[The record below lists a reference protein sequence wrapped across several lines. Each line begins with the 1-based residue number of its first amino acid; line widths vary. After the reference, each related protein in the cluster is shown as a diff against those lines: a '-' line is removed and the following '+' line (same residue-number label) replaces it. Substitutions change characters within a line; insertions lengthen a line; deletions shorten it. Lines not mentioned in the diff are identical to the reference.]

1 MEKMNYDVVVVGGRV
16 GGSTASLFAS
26 KNGLDVLMIEKNQEI
41 GTPVQCAEA
50 TSSSTF
56 KTLEMKPSSKYV
68 CNEIK
73 GADVYAPDGTRGHL
87 EGGYAEGFIL
97 ERKIFDKQLAIDSAK
112 AGTDIMVKT
121 TVKNLIRKN
130 GKICGVVAEH
140 MGSAIEIKADLI
152 IAADGIE
159 SKVAKMAGLNTHQ
172 TPRSLCSCAQY
183 EMVGVECDPN
193 YLQFYFGKKIA
204 PGGYVWIFPKGD
216 GIANVGVGVRSDT
229 QTAYSFL
236 KKFTS
241 TMNATP
247 VELNMGGVP
256 VYGPVKKT
264 YADGL
269 MVVGDAAGQVE
280 PFTGGGIHVTAHC
293 ARIAGEVAA
302 KAIENGNTFGNF
314 LKQYEKQWR
323 KEVGHDLKQSL
334 KYRKIMDQLTDE
346 EMNILAKFLKEQDL
360 ESISKMSMLGFVR
373 DYPQFLKLLK
383 DIL

>member
-56 KTLEMKPSSKYV
+56 KTLEMEPSSKYI

-97 ERKIFDKQLAIDSAK
+97 ERKLFDKQLAIKSAQ

-140 MGSAIEIKADLI
+140 MGRAIEIKADLVI
-152 IAADGIE
+152 GADGIE
-159 SKVAKMAGLNTHQ
+159 SQVAKMAGLTTHQ
-172 TPRSLCSCAQY
+172 NPRSLCSCAQY

-204 PGGYVWIFPKGD
+204 PGGYVWIFPKGE

-229 QTAYSFL
+229 ETAYSFL

-241 TMNATP
+241 TLNATP

-256 VYGPVKKT
+256 VYGPVNKT
-264 YADGL
+264 YTDGL

-280 PFTGGGIHVTAHC
+280 PFTGGGIHITAHC

-302 KAIENGNTFGNF
+302 EAIKNENTSGNF
-314 LKQYEKQWR
+314 LKKYEKQWR
-323 KEVGHDLKQSL
+323 KEVGRDLKQSL
-334 KYRKIMDQLTDE
+334 KYRKIMDQLSDE

-360 ESISKMSMLGFVR
+360 ESISKMSVLGFVR

-383 DIL
+383 EIL

>member
-1 MEKMNYDVVVVGGRV
+1 MNKIKYDAVVVGGRI

-56 KTLEMKPSSKYV
+56 KTLEMEPSSKYV
-68 CNEIK
+68 CNQIK
-73 GADVYAPDGTRGHL
+73 GADVYAPDGTHGHL

-97 ERKIFDKQLAIDSAK
+97 ERKLFDKQLAIKSAK

-121 TVKNLIRKN
+121 TANDLIRRN
-130 GKICGVVAEH
+130 GQICGVVAKH
-140 MGSAIEIKADLI
+140 MGRTIEIEADLV

-159 SKVAKMAGLNTHQ
+159 SRIAKMAGLKTQQ
-172 TPRSLCSCAQY
+172 TPQSLCSCAQY
-183 EMVGVECDPN
+183 EMVGVECDPH
-193 YLQFYFGKKIA
+193 YLQFYFGEKIA
-204 PGGYVWIFPKGD
+204 PGGYVWIFPKGNN
-216 GIANVGVGVRSDT
+216 IANVGVGVRSDT
-229 QTAYSFL
+229 ETAYSFL

-256 VYGPVKKT
+256 VYGPVKRT
-264 YADGL
+264 YTGGL

-280 PFTGGGIHVTAHC
+280 PFTGGGIHVTAQC

-302 KAIENGNTFGNF
+302 EAIEKENTSENF
-314 LKQYEKQWR
+314 LKKYEKLWQ
-323 KEVGHDLKQSL
+323 KEVGKDLKQSL
-334 KYRKIMDQLTDE
+334 KYRKILDQLTDE
-346 EMNILAKFLKEQDL
+346 EMNIVAKFLKEQDL
-360 ESISKMSMLGFVR
+360 ESISKMAVLGFVR

>member
-1 MEKMNYDVVVVGGRV
+1 MNKIKYDAVVVGGRI

-56 KTLEMKPSSKYV
+56 KTLEMEPSSKYV

-73 GADVYAPDGTRGHL
+73 GADIYAPDGTHGHL

-97 ERKIFDKQLAIDSAK
+97 ERKLFDKQLAIESAK

-121 TVKNLIRKN
+121 TVKDLIRRN
-130 GKICGVVAEH
+130 GQICGVVAKH
-140 MGSAIEIKADLI
+140 MGHTIEVEADLV

-159 SKVAKMAGLNTHQ
+159 SRISKMAGLKTHQ
-172 TPRSLCSCAQY
+172 SPQSLCSCAQY
-183 EMVGVECDPN
+183 EMVGVECDPH
-193 YLQFYFGKKIA
+193 YLQFYFGEKIA

-229 QTAYSFL
+229 ETAYSFL

-241 TMNATP
+241 TMDATP

-264 YADGL
+264 YTDSL

-280 PFTGGGIHVTAHC
+280 PFTGGGIHVTAQC

-302 KAIENGNTFGNF
+302 EAIEKENTSGNF
-314 LKQYEKQWR
+314 LKKYEKLWQ
-323 KEVGHDLKQSL
+323 KEVGKDLKQSL
-334 KYRKIMDQLTDE
+334 KYRKIMDQLTDK
-346 EMNILAKFLKEQDL
+346 EMNIVAEFLIEQDL
-360 ESISKMSMLGFVR
+360 ESISKMAVLGFVR

>member
-1 MEKMNYDVVVVGGRV
+1 MGKMKYDVVVVGGRV

-26 KNGLDVLMIEKNQEI
+26 KNGLDVLVIEKNQEI
-41 GTPVQCAEA
+41 GVPVQCAEA

-56 KTLEMKPSSKYV
+56 KTLEMKPSSRYV

-73 GADVYAPDGTRGHL
+73 GADVYAPDGSHGHL

-97 ERKIFDKQLAIDSAK
+97 ERKLFDKHLAIESAK
-112 AGTDIMVKT
+112 VGTDIMVKT
-121 TVKNLIRKN
+121 MVKDLIRRN
-130 GKICGVVAEH
+130 GEVCGVVAKH
-140 MGSAIEIKADLI
+140 MGQTMEIEAELV

-159 SKVAKMAGLNTHQ
+159 SQVAQMAGLNTRQ
-172 TPRSLCSCAQY
+172 TPQSLCSCAQY
-183 EMVGVECDPN
+183 EMVGVECDPH
-193 YLQFYFGKKIA
+193 YLQFYFGQKIA
-204 PGGYVWIFPKGD
+204 PGGYVWVFPKGE
-216 GIANVGVGVRSDT
+216 GVANVGVGVRSDAA
-229 QTAYSFL
+229 TAYSFL

-241 TMNATP
+241 QMKATP
-247 VELNMGGVP
+247 VELNIGGVP
-256 VYGPVKKT
+256 VHGPVDRT

-302 KAIENGNTFGNF
+302 EAISKEKTSGNF
-314 LKQYEKQWR
+314 LKKYEKRWK
-323 KEVGHDLKQSL
+323 KEVGGDLKQSL
-334 KYRKIMDQLTDE
+334 KYRKIMDRLTDE

-383 DIL
+383 EIL

>member
-1 MEKMNYDVVVVGGRV
+1 MKKMNYDVVVVGGRV

-56 KTLEMKPSSKYV
+56 KTLEMEPSSKYV
-68 CNEIK
+68 CTEIK
-73 GADVYAPDGTRGHL
+73 GADVYAPDGTHGHL

-97 ERKIFDKQLAIDSAK
+97 ERKLFDKQLAIKSAK

-121 TVKNLIRKN
+121 TVKNLIRDN

-140 MGSAIEIKADLI
+140 MGREIEIKADLV

-159 SKVAKMAGLNTHQ
+159 SKVAKMAGLKTQQ
-172 TPRSLCSCAQY
+172 TPKSLCSCAQY

-193 YLQFYFGKKIA
+193 YLQFYFGEKIA

-229 QTAYSFL
+229 ETAYSFL
-236 KKFTS
+236 KRFTS
-241 TMNATP
+241 TMDATP

-256 VYGPVKKT
+256 VQGPVKRT
-264 YADGL
+264 YTDGL

-280 PFTGGGIHVTAHC
+280 PFTGGGIHVTTHC

-302 KAIENGNTFGNF
+302 EAIEKENTSGNF
-314 LKQYEKQWR
+314 LKKYEKRWQ
-323 KEVGHDLKQSL
+323 KEVGKDLKQSL
-334 KYRKIMDQLTDE
+334 KYRKIIDQLTDE